1 MVNYQKTEEAFKA
14 AGYTD
19 YTHDGD
25 YLTYQ
30 EEKRWFAKVTSP
42 ITGKYIQYKDLDVT
56 YRIDESKA
64 KKVYPIEQTIQLARV
79 KTPDDKEWITS
90 LQQWTGLDQLGNE
103 VETTFTAPE
112 AWDRPEFK
120 REINRD
126 SRHPE
131 KPPEAKITEY
141 KLIREYTKP
150 FTKENVEELYSKAN
164 RNTVS
169 LSIKRI
175 DTNGQTA
182 GHVYQISKYEDFVG
196 RPFDDLWDYM
206 ENVTAPRYKRDRY
219 SDNLE
224 GSHIK

>member
-14 AGYTD
+14 ANFSKYE
-19 YTHDGD
+19 HDGN
-25 YLTYQ
+25 YHNYQ
-30 EEKRWFAKVTSP
+30 EEKRWYTKVKSP
-42 ITGKYIQYKDLDVT
+42 VTGKYIQYKDLDVT
-56 YRIDESKA
+56 YRIDEGKI

-79 KTPDDKEWITS
+79 KTLDDKEWITS
-90 LQQWTGLDQLGNE
+90 LQQWTGSDQLGNE

-112 AWDRPEFK
+112 ARDRPDFK
-120 REINRD
+120 RKINRD

-164 RNTVS
+164 RNSVS
-169 LSIKRI
+169 LSIKRV
-175 DTNGQTA
+175 DANGQTA

-196 RPFDDLWDYM
+196 MLRS
-206 ENVTAPRYKRDRY
+206 R
-219 SDNLE
+219 
-224 GSHIK
+224 